1 MKQRG
6 LAWETIQKY
15 NVGVGVEGFY
25 NESGHFEDIKVLYF
39 PMYKPKHT
47 KSRNKLTPAEAEEKE
62 LIRAK
67 IRGIGQENKKY
78 MRQFPI
84 GGNSGF
90 FGFNLISP
98 DDKFVVLT
106 EG

>member
-1 MKQRG
+1 MIVSRG
-6 LAWETIQKY
+6 RTAIH
-15 NVGVGVEGFY
+15 N
-25 NESGHFEDIKVLYF
+25 
-39 PMYKPKHT
+39 
-47 KSRNKLTPAEAEEKE
+47 AEAEEKE